1 MAQLA
6 KCLLCRYENL
16 STNPQQAHK
25 KLGMMVGT
33 PNPSHREAGKQDLEA
48 GGAATLAEL
57 VSSRFRERTCVKI

>member
-33 PNPSHREAGKQDLEA
+33 SVTGKQ
-48 GGAATLAEL
+48 GNRIWKLAEQL
-57 VSSRFRERTCVKI
+57 LQLNW